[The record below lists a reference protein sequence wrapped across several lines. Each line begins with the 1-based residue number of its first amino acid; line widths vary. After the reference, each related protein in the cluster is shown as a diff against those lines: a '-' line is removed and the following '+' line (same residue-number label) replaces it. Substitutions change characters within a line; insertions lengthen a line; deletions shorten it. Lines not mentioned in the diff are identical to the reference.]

1 MNYIFVTFNKCHSFF
16 GTILS
21 EEVVS
26 SYENKFLAGLLVTFV
41 LINSLVFSV
50 NAEPNYFS
58 KNEMKLNIDNKEH
71 TFTTVMYKSENYVKL
86 RDLLFVLMDYTDFSV
101 KFNKENSKIII
112 TGGKYEPLGDELKSE
127 LNFNDTVIGNEAVS
141 VNDKDYLLSKI
152 NVAGYNYFRL
162 RDLAEALGL
171 DTSWNKET
179 RIVGLVK
186 KGVLMDGEI
195 SFREVKSEEN
205 KNQTILLIKDA
216 GDGKIAITYSVK
228 VNTGGYS
235 LNTDKVERIGS
246 RIIITPKL
254 QAPPAGQ
261 MVTQVISYPS
271 TTIIIDEKELP
282 EGYVV
287 EIEGQS
293 AAQISDR

>member
-1 MNYIFVTFNKCHSFF
+1 MR
-16 GTILS
+16 
-21 EEVVS
+21 
-26 SYENKFLAGLLVTFV
+26 NKFLAGLLVVSV
-41 LINSLVFSV
+41 LINSIVFSV
-50 NAEPNYFS
+50 SAKPNYFS
-58 KNEMKLNIDNKEH
+58 KNEMKLDIDNKEH

-112 TGGKYEPLGDELKSE
+112 TTGKYEPLGDELNSD

-141 VNDKDYLLSKI
+141 VNDRDYLLSKI

-186 KGVLMDGEI
+186 KGVLMDGKI
-195 SFREVKSEEN
+195 NFREVKSEET

-235 LNTDKVERIGS
+235 LSTDKVERNGN
-246 RIIITPKL
+246 RIIITPKI

-271 TTIIIDEKELP
+271 TTIILDEKELP

-287 EIEGQS
+287 EIEGQD
-293 AAQISDR
+293 AVQLSDR